1 MNEITGLLLVLFYTG
16 IFLLVIKKYSFF
28 QSEFISKKFI
38 SGIFL
43 LKIVAGTLMYFIYT
57 YYYKDRMAADIF
69 KYFDDSKPLYEA
81 FWQNPK
87 DFMHM
92 ILGIDS
98 SNPYYDVTYYSKM
111 NFWHRTYEN
120 NLYNDSHTI
129 IRFNAV
135 MRFFS
140 FGFYHVHTVFIC
152 FLSLIG
158 LMAIYKSLTGFVKG
172 KEALL
177 AMLVFL
183 LPSVLFW
190 GSGVLKEGLLLFALG
205 LMMWQ
210 FLKLCNGESTFW
222 GVTVLGFALFI
233 LLYLKIYILM
243 ALIPGMVAFVSVKL
257 SNTRFIFFKYGFVLF
272 VCILGMLYFDV
283 VFPKY
288 PILETLALKQQ
299 EFSGLAEEMKPGSA
313 VYVVPLEDNVWAFI
327 KASPVALANVVF
339 RPFFFEAS
347 SLLVFMAGIEN
358 LLLLVIAFICFRFS
372 RSRKELDWNI
382 ILFFLFFVILLFL
395 LIGWITPVYGA
406 IARYKVP
413 ALPFLGFLFI
423 YILDKEKLKENR
435 FVKTFKGKKWADRLM
450 S

>member
-1 MNEITGLLLVLFYTG
+1 LVVFYTG
-16 IFLLVIKKYSFF
+16 IFLLVISKYSFF
-28 QSEFISKKFI
+28 RSEFISGKFI
-38 SGIFL
+38 SGVFL
-43 LKIVAGTLMYFIYT
+43 LKILAGTLMYFIYT

-92 ILGIDS
+92 IMGIDS

-135 MRFFS
+135 IRFFS
-140 FGFYHVHTVFIC
+140 FGYYHVHTVFVC
-152 FLSLIG
+152 FLSLTG
-158 LMAIYKSLTGFVKG
+158 LMAIYKSLVKFMKG
-172 KEALL
+172 KEAML
-177 AMLVFL
+177 ALMVFL

-190 GSGVLKEGLLLFALG
+190 GSGVLKEGLLIFALG

-210 FLKLCNGESTFW
+210 FMKLMNGESSFLDITLF
-222 GVTVLGFALFI
+222 GFALFI
-233 LLYLKIYILM
+233 LLFLKIYILM
-243 ALIPGMVAFVSVKL
+243 ALIPGLAAFTLIKFSGNK
-257 SNTRFIFFKYGFVLF
+257 FIFIKYGSVLLI
-272 VCILGMLYFDV
+272 CILCMLYFDAL
-283 VFPKY
+283 FPKY

-299 EFSGLAEEMKPGSA
+299 EFSGLVAEMKPGST
-313 VYVVPLEDNVWAFI
+313 VYIMPLEDNVWTFI
-327 KASPVALANVVF
+327 KAAPLALFNVFF

-347 SLLVFMAGIEN
+347 SFLVFMAGLEN
-358 LLLLVIAFICFRFS
+358 LMLIMVAVICFRFA
-372 RSRKELDWNI
+372 RKRNEYDWNI
-382 ILFFLFFVILLFL
+382 VLFFSFFIILLFL

-423 YILDKEKLKENR
+423 YILDKNKLKANR
-435 FVKTFKGKKWADRLM
+435 FVKTFKGKKMVDWLI